1 MRGGFGAALTL
12 TIFLAPAWSQGNKVP
27 DVKEIMSKL
36 NKPTGI
42 YFALG
47 KELKAN
53 DTDWD
58 EVNDQAKTIL
68 RYANYLT
75 KTAPPRGD
83 NASWVRLTKTY
94 VDNAK
99 ALRLA
104 AAKEDKK
111 ATLAAYERMGG
122 KTCDACHE
130 LHRPK

>member
-12 TIFLAPAWSQGNKVP
+12 MIFLAPAWSQGNKVP

-58 EVNDQAKTIL
+58 EVHDQAKTIL

-75 KTAPPRGD
+75 KTAPPKGD
-83 NASWVRLTKTY
+83 KESWVRLPKTSRPKC
-94 VDNAK
+94 K
-99 ALRLA
+99 ALSVPTTKDDEEAPLPP
-104 AAKEDKK
+104 D
-111 ATLAAYERMGG
+111 
-122 KTCDACHE
+122 
-130 LHRPK
+130 